1 MGASIEFAIESAA
14 KRPSTFCITSPRNR
28 KKNAD
33 HFRLLPSKI
42 SVASGRSVAGDDLN
56 SNDSRRNDPQMM
68 LVPMVI
74 EQTGRG
80 ERAYD
85 IYSRLLRDNIIFIG
99 TPIDDNIA
107 NLVIAQMLF
116 LAQEDP
122 EKDIQLYINSPGGSI
137 TAGMAIYDTM
147 QYVKNDVMTLCVG
160 QAASMAALLLAS
172 GQAKK
177 RLALPNSRILI
188 HQPSMGGLS
197 GQATDIDI
205 HAREILRMREITNQL
220 LAKHSGQKLDKV
232 EKDVERDFIMNAQQ
246 AKEYGIID
254 DIIYKTAKAA

>member
-1 MGASIEFAIESAA
+1 MA
-14 KRPSTFCITSPRNR
+14 
-28 KKNAD
+28 
-33 HFRLLPSKI
+33 
-42 SVASGRSVAGDDLN
+42 
-56 SNDSRRNDPQMM
+56 

-74 EQTGRG
+74 EQTSRG

-85 IYSRLLRDNIIFIG
+85 IYSRLLRDNIIFLG

-107 NLVIAQMLF
+107 NLIIAQMLF
-116 LAQEDP
+116 LSGEDP

-137 TAGMAIYDTM
+137 TAGLAIYDTI
-147 QYVKNDVMTLCVG
+147 QFIKNDVVTYCIG
-160 QAASMAALLLAS
+160 QAASMGAFLLMS
-172 GQAKK
+172 GTQGK
-177 RLALPNSRILI
+177 RFALPNSRILI

-220 LAKHSGQKLDKV
+220 LSKHSGQKLDKV

-246 AKEYGIID
+246 AKKYGIID
-254 DIIYKTAKAA
+254 DIIYKTAKAV